1 MTIKRLLSVA
11 LVPAA
16 LLGGATAWISAD
28 LVPVRYTVAAT
39 GNEARFRVRE
49 QLVGVNLPNDAVGI
63 TQKVTGSI
71 VVGDNGQPIPA
82 ESKIVVDVSDLKTDV
97 TMRDNFIKR
106 NTLQTEQYPAV
117 EFVPTAF
124 RGLTGPLPTSG
135 SRRFDIVGNMKIKD
149 QTRSI
154 VWHVTAEFAP
164 GRVTGSAVTRFTF
177 ADFGMEPPRAGRVV
191 AVSQAVGLEYDFNLV
206 AGGPP
211 S

>member
-11 LVPAA
+11 LIPAA
-16 LLGGATAWISAD
+16 LLGGATAWISSD
-28 LVPVRYTVAAT
+28 LVPVRYVVAPS
-39 GNEARFRVRE
+39 GNEARFKVRE

-71 VVGDNGQPIPA
+71 VIGDNGQPVPA

-106 NTLQTEQYPAV
+106 NTLATAEYPNV

-124 RGLTGPLPTSG
+124 RGITGPLPTSG
-135 SRRFDIVGNMKIKD
+135 SRNFDIVGNLKIKD

-164 GRVTGSAVTRFTF
+164 GRVRGSAVTRFNF
-177 ADFGMEPPRAGRVV
+177 SDFGMEPPKAGRVV
-191 AVSQAVGLEYDFNLV
+191 AVSNGVGLEYDFNLV
-206 AGGPP
+206 ASGPA

>member
-1 MTIKRLLSVA
+1 MTLKRLLSVA
-11 LVPAA
+11 IVPAA

-28 LVPVRYTVAAT
+28 LVPVRYNVAAT

-49 QLVGVNLPNDAVGI
+49 QLVGVTLPNEAVGL
-63 TQKVTGSI
+63 TNKVTGSI
-71 VVGDNGQPIPA
+71 VIGDNGQPVAA
-82 ESKIVVDVSDLKTDV
+82 ESKLLVDVSDLKTDV

-124 RGLTGPLPTSG
+124 RGITGPLPTSG
-135 SRRFDIVGNMKIKD
+135 SRTFDIVGNMKIKD

-154 VWHVTAEFAP
+154 VWHVRAEFAP
-164 GRVTGSAVTRFTF
+164 GRVTGSAATRFNF
-177 ADFGMEPPRAGRVV
+177 SDFGMEPPKAGRVV
-191 AVSQAVGLEYDFNLV
+191 AVSNGVNLEYDFNLV
-206 AGGPP
+206 AGTPA